1 MAGQNV
7 WQKSGT
13 SRNMFAEP
21 GTTSG
26 TGTSGWLYKDSPQT
40 TYQAIVSGTGA
51 VTATVVIE
59 YSNSVDPITGV
70 GTAVSTVGGTITL
83 SGTSPQ
89 SDGFTTSNAPWKFH
103 RARVTAISGTGAT
116 VQVYYGV

>member
-1 MAGQNV
+1 MANV

-13 SRNMFAEP
+13 SRNMFPEP

-26 TGTSGWLYKDSPQT
+26 TGTSNWLPKDSPQT
-40 TYQAIVSGTGA
+40 TYQAIVTGTGA

-59 YSNSVDPITGV
+59 YCNMVDSTGA
-70 GTAVSTVGGTITL
+70 GIAVATVGGTITL
-83 SGTSPQ
+83 SGTTQ
-89 SDGFTTSNAPWKFH
+89 TSDGFTTSNAPWKYS

-116 VQVYYGV
+116 AQVYFGV

>member
-1 MAGQNV
+1 MGTNV
-7 WQKSGT
+7 MQKNGEA
-13 SRNMFAEP
+13 RNMFPEP

-26 TGTSGWLYKDSPQT
+26 TGTSNWLFKDSPQT

-59 YSNSVDPITGV
+59 YSNDGIN
-70 GTAVSTVGGTITL
+70 AVATVGGTITL
-83 SGTSPQ
+83 TGTSPQ
-89 SDGFTTSNAPWKFH
+89 SDGFTTSNAPWHWH